1 MMSDFEATMRHEEY
15 ISRIRKKW
23 QKEGRKYRQ
32 TIKRMENE
40 REENYQKKNE
50 QLLKKLKEKDQTM
63 ITALDANRQAKMAEK
78 RKNIEMLIKKEENA
92 KKIVEENL
100 KQQEEVR
107 LKNEVMINERIERF
121 KERNLQIKMES
132 HEKVVQKNYNTE
144 VTKAKNIA
152 KLNEEIAI
160 TKRENEDKAFQKYV
174 AFYFHKKDIEQ
185 AHKNLVKKSKNKLAE
200 KEERLEELERQHEQR
215 RKELLKKMREM
226 EKKKEESE
234 KEKQERLE
242 RERQR
247 RIEKFERCQEN
258 KSIILKEQ
266 DEIRKDI
273 LDYQNYILGRGVNK
287 DNITTLKRI
296 NAK

>member
-78 RKNIEMLIKKEENA
+78 RKNIEMLIKKEENE

-132 HEKVVQKNYNTE
+132 HSVG
-144 VTKAKNIA
+144 I
-152 KLNEEIAI
+152 LLS
-160 TKRENEDKAFQKYV
+160 KYPSSV
-174 AFYFHKKDIEQ
+174 RY
-185 AHKNLVKKSKNKLAE
+185 
-200 KEERLEELERQHEQR
+200 
-215 RKELLKKMREM
+215 
-226 EKKKEESE
+226 
-234 KEKQERLE
+234 
-242 RERQR
+242 
-247 RIEKFERCQEN
+247 
-258 KSIILKEQ
+258 
-266 DEIRKDI
+266 
-273 LDYQNYILGRGVNK
+273 
-287 DNITTLKRI
+287 
-296 NAK
+296 

>member
-92 KKIVEENL
+92 KKIVEESL

-107 LKNEVMINERIERF
+107 LKNEVMINE
-121 KERNLQIKMES
+121 
-132 HEKVVQKNYNTE
+132 Y
-144 VTKAKNIA
+144 
-152 KLNEEIAI
+152 
-160 TKRENEDKAFQKYV
+160 
-174 AFYFHKKDIEQ
+174 
-185 AHKNLVKKSKNKLAE
+185 
-200 KEERLEELERQHEQR
+200 
-215 RKELLKKMREM
+215 
-226 EKKKEESE
+226 
-234 KEKQERLE
+234 
-242 RERQR
+242 
-247 RIEKFERCQEN
+247 
-258 KSIILKEQ
+258 
-266 DEIRKDI
+266 
-273 LDYQNYILGRGVNK
+273 
-287 DNITTLKRI
+287 
-296 NAK
+296 